1 MVTGSLTEGFKIT
14 GRISRSHKLVGK
26 ISARKTVTGKIG
38 VNVVPYSGECIV
50 TPTEETQILATHGLK
65 MNSDVT
71 INPIPDN
78 YARMSWDGSILR
90 FY

>member
-38 VNVVPYSGECIV
+38 VNVVPYGEYVV
-50 TPTEETQILATHGLK
+50 TPTEETQTLATHGLK
-65 MNSDVT
+65 MISDVT

-78 YARMSWDGSILR
+78 YARMSWDGTILH

>member
-38 VNVVPYSGECIV
+38 VNVVPYSGEHVV
-50 TPTEETQILATHGLK
+50 TPTKETQTLATHGLK
-65 MNSDVT
+65 MISDVT
-71 INPIPDN
+71 INPIPNN
-78 YARMSWDGSILR
+78 YARMSWDGTILH